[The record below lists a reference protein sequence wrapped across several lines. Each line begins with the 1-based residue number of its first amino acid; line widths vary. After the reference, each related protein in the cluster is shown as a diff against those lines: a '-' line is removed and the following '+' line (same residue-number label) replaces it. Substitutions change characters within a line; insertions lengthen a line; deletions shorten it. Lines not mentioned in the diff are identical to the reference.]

1 MKMMIRLALRWLLR
15 HLTSRPLVAA
25 YGRTTA
31 SRRSNNDN
39 DSRHMF
45 CIYQKHLIFCF
56 FFKIMLLWNENFTFS
71 IWHLIPSTNFASQPF
86 VRGENLTSKS
96 RSHLSPGC
104 NFTPSFNRSRIYQ
117 LSYLTFIPLYLK
129 MTRWSQGELRSFKRL
144 RVHCGGTLTMNNW
157 GKAVNRECTFI
168 QLRFA
173 NIESGYLFSSFIQT
187 LQGKGLFADTTD
199 SSLPLLPS
207 LISACVKRVEG
218 VGCSHR

>member
-1 MKMMIRLALRWLLR
+1 
-15 HLTSRPLVAA
+15 
-25 YGRTTA
+25 
-31 SRRSNNDN
+31 
-39 DSRHMF
+39 
-45 CIYQKHLIFCF
+45 
-56 FFKIMLLWNENFTFS
+56 MLLWNENFTFN

-104 NFTPSFNRSRIYQ
+104 NFTSSSNRSRI
-117 LSYLTFIPLYLK
+117 SIEHLTFIPLK

-144 RVHCGGTLTMNNW
+144 RVHCRGTLTMNNW
-157 GKAVNRECTFI
+157 GKAVNRECTFS
-168 QLRFA
+168 QVRFA

-187 LQGKGLFADTTD
+187 LQGKGLFADTD